1 MSIGFP
7 YVIPQVGL
15 RFEDLLGILLPLT
28 LFIAIMAS
36 QLRYFSPRIT
46 NGLEDDISLE
56 AAGEDAMSL
65 LQTAHHSLHQKTTR
79 WARKKQTTADVQVTG
94 RSDATG
100 KSSSPVGQPK
110 AADSGGSSA
119 LFGPAEESE
128 EGPAPSKW
136 EKVKQSTSEIAHF
149 VGQQLWQWTLDLN
162 LLFWRLMEIH
172 LHKIIVLVMF
182 VIVISQLGAILM
194 VVLIMMI
201 LTTPVRQLNFL
212 FYPVFT
218 VVIGC
223 IVILK
228 MIYQVPIITPDVF
241 DLSRNNC
248 DPLVSLFGMVR
259 VYKL

>member
-1 MSIGFP
+1 MPDMGF
-7 YVIPQVGL
+7 
-15 RFEDLLGILLPLT
+15 RFTELLSILLPPT

-36 QLRYFSPRIT
+36 QLRYFSPRISD
-46 NGLEDDISLE
+46 GPGDDIGLE

-65 LQTAHHSLHQKTTR
+65 LQSAHHSLHRKTTQ
-79 WARKKQTTADVQVTG
+79 WTKKKQKTADVQVTG
-94 RSDATG
+94 RGDTTG
-100 KSSSPVGQPK
+100 KSSSKVGQPK
-110 AADSGGSSA
+110 AADSGDSTRD
-119 LFGPAEESE
+119 LFGPAEESK

-136 EKVKQSTSEIAHF
+136 EKVKQSTSEIARF
-149 VGQQLWQWTLDLN
+149 VGQQLWQWTLELN

-182 VIVISQLGAILM
+182 VLVISQLGAVLM

-201 LTTPVRQLNFL
+201 LTTPVRQLTFL

-228 MIYQVPIITPDVF
+228 MVYQVPLITSDVL
-241 DLSRNNC
+241 DLSKNNC
-248 DPLVSLFGMVR
+248 EPLVSLCSMLCTYIQAVM
-259 VYKL
+259 L